1 MTRVSLLL
9 LLWFLPLPAM
19 AAAEVGFR
27 PLPDAPQTIYRA
39 GVPHIDRQGGIRLHF
54 DAARS
59 LFVIGIAHAL
69 QGRFHGGS
77 YDLSLFADAGFNTV
91 VPFQLLDADTVV
103 DRAKA
108 LGLKLTL
115 PGATPAQAERF
126 KGDPTILAFEVDH
139 EPSMQLPDESAG
151 DRLRRFLETKAAI
164 QQIDPGRLVMTVN
177 SPSISPPRTELWR
190 AWSRASDI
198 HAHWKYPF
206 MRPPVQSLSGE
217 RGVPETLGLALQE
230 TGETKPVWHYAQAFA
245 SPYEHWFIPSASEA
259 RGMLYAAIVH
269 GATGIFWF
277 AYDSPVTRN
286 GGVIGIAP
294 DTQEA
299 AGIQLPYGPDPPL
312 AASAA
317 EAAASR
323 RLWQSVRVLNREVAG
338 LAPALLGRTADI
350 PYRVYVAGAPGSTT
364 PIRTLLKTMPDG
376 DLLLIAVNIDNVP
389 LEARFFFPGRR
400 FLISRLHDD
409 PLAPDGSAGIW
420 RDTFAP
426 LGVRL
431 YHLAAVR
438 P

>member
-1 MTRVSLLL
+1 MRRAFLLAL
-9 LLWFLPLPAM
+9 AWLLPLPIQ
-19 AAAEVGFR
+19 AADSGFR
-27 PLPDAPQTIYRA
+27 QLPEAPQKIYRA
-39 GVPHIDRQGGIRLHF
+39 GAPHMDRQGGIRHEY
-54 DAARS
+54 DPARS

-69 QGRFHGGS
+69 HGNFHGTD
-77 YDLSLFADAGFNTV
+77 YDLALFAEAGFNTI
-91 VPFQLLDADTVV
+91 VPFQLLDPHTVV
-103 DRAKA
+103 SRARA

-115 PGATPAQAERF
+115 PEATAEHAARF

-139 EPSMQLPDESAG
+139 EPSMQTPDETAG
-151 DRLRRFLETKAAI
+151 DRLRRFNEDKAAI
-164 QQIDPGRLVMTVN
+164 QSIDPARLVITVN
-177 SPSISPPRTELWR
+177 SPSISPPRTEIWR

-217 RGVPETLGLALQE
+217 RGVPETLGMALQE
-230 TGETKPVWHYAQAFA
+230 TGETKPVWYYAQAFA
-245 SPYEHWFIPSASEA
+245 SPMERWFMPSAAEA

-269 GATGIFWF
+269 GATGVFWF

-286 GGVIGIAP
+286 GRVVGVAP
-294 DTQEA
+294 DTQET
-299 AGIQLPYGPDPPL
+299 AGIRLPYGPDPPL

-323 RLWQSVRVLNREVAG
+323 RLWQSLRVLNREVAA
-338 LAPALLGRTADI
+338 LAPALLGPTADI
-350 PYRVYVAGAPGSTT
+350 PYRVYVAGAPNSTT
-364 PIRTLLKTMPDG
+364 PIRTLLKTMPGG

-389 LEARFFFPGRR
+389 LEASFFFPGRR
-400 FLISRLHDD
+400 FLASRLHDD

-431 YHLAAVR
+431 YRLAAMR